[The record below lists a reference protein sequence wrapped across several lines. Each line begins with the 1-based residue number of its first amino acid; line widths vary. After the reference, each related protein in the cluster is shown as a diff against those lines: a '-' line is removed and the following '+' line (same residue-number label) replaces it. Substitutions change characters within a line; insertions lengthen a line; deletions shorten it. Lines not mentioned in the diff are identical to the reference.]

1 MAHGGRRRLL
11 HNRGVTTRAIRI
23 EIAIVLV
30 VTFAL
35 SGASSVLSLI
45 EAAMQPGSLSDQTVA
60 INVTQSNLGIID
72 LLRQL
77 LGIARLVA
85 WGSLGL
91 YLLWR
96 SGIGP
101 TAVGLAKAKKK
112 DVLHGVVLAAG
123 IGIPGLALYLVARA
137 LGFNATVLPSTVDDY
152 WWRPVTLT
160 LSAIANSFAEEVV
173 VVAYLINR
181 LKALGWSQNKA
192 LGASAL
198 LRGSYHLYQGLGGG
212 VGNVVMGLIFGR
224 YFQKTNRLW
233 PLVIAHA
240 LIDVVA
246 FVGFSLLRGHVSWLP
261 G

>member
-1 MAHGGRRRLL
+1 MDT
-11 HNRGVTTRAIRI
+11 VTPTESPRSIRI
-23 EIAIVLV
+23 EIAVVLV

-45 EAAMQPGSLSDQTVA
+45 ESAMQPGSLSDQTVA

-77 LGIARLVA
+77 LGIARLAA
-85 WGSLGL
+85 WGALGL

-101 TAVGLAKAKKK
+101 KAVGLARAKRK
-112 DVLHGVVLAAG
+112 DILHGVLLAAG
-123 IGIPGLALYLVARA
+123 IGIPGLAFYLVARA

-160 LSAIANSFAEEVV
+160 LSAVANSFAEEVV
-173 VVAYLINR
+173 VVAYLISR
-181 LKALGWSQNKA
+181 LKALGWSSNKSLA
-192 LGASAL
+192 ASAL

-212 VGNVVMGLIFGR
+212 VGNLVMGLIFGR
-224 YFQKTNRLW
+224 YFQKTGRLW